1 MDFFRRERFEGS
13 ARSLADLG
21 DVVSGFFCV
30 RWVGIGFRSECFFLD
45 LITGEAL
52 MKMKLKSELRH
63 LVVALG
69 VVLVTICLPGQTLG
83 QPPLEEKAPMEGVKK
98 FVLGPPLATAP
109 PKRERPDWTRE
120 NVAPAG
126 GGSKAVPAQGN
137 VTKIEPA
144 APTKLKNHPKA
155 PKEMTVTAVPL
166 PPDKIAPVEKNLPES
181 FHPRPP
187 RTLPVKQGKISSA
200 EASSKERKKRF
211 KSEVGSG
218 LADPASAPPN

>member
-1 MDFFRRERFEGS
+1 
-13 ARSLADLG
+13 
-21 DVVSGFFCV
+21 
-30 RWVGIGFRSECFFLD
+30 
-45 LITGEAL
+45 

-83 QPPLEEKAPMEGVKK
+83 QPPLEEKAPVEGVKK
-98 FVLGPPLATAP
+98 FVLGPPLTAAP
-109 PKRERPDWTRE
+109 PKRERPDRTRE
-120 NVAPAG
+120 NVA
-126 GGSKAVPAQGN
+126 GGSKEVPAQGN
-137 VTKIEPA
+137 VTKIGPA

-166 PPDKIAPVEKNLPES
+166 PSDKIVPVEKNLPES
-181 FHPRPP
+181 FHPHPP

-200 EASSKERKKRF
+200 ETSSKERKKRF

-218 LADPASAPPN
+218 LADPASVPPN